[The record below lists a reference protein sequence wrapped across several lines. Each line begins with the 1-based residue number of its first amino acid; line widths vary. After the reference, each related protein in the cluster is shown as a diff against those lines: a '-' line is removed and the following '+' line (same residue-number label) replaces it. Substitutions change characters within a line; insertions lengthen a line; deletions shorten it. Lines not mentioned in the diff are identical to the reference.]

1 MKRDKAIIL
10 TSVKGI
16 FTNIFLVI
24 FKMIVGLLAKSTA
37 IVLDALNNL
46 SDVLSSVA
54 TIIGIKLSNKAP
66 DKEHP
71 YGHGRI
77 EYFTTMVVAIIIL
90 VTGVTALFES
100 ISKIINPIKPEYSI
114 YTLIIVIIAIITKIV
129 LGTYVKKKGKEF
141 DSDTLIASG
150 NDAIFDSILSLS
162 TLIGALIF
170 IIGHINVEGYIGL
183 IISSFII
190 KSAIEMFKDPIN
202 DIIGKRINEEL
213 KGKIVN
219 EIKKYNEVKGV
230 YDLILHNYGPLTM
243 IGSVHIELDD
253 DMTAKEIHTLSKKIE
268 YAIYQKYDI
277 VMTIGIYASN
287 NSSTLGNK
295 IKKDIK
301 KIIKRYENILE
312 VHGFFIDEKEKR
324 VTFDIIYDFDE
335 KDPETINKEIIKE
348 LKNTYEDYKFNIIVD
363 KDIS

>member
-1 MKRDKAIIL
+1 MKRNKIIVW
-10 TSVKGI
+10 TSIKGI
-16 FTNIFLVI
+16 ITNIFLVI
-24 FKMIVGLLAKSTA
+24 FKMIVGLIARSTA

-90 VTGVTALFES
+90 VTGVTALLES
-100 ISKIINPIKPEYSI
+100 ISKINKPIEPDYSI
-114 YTLIIVIIAIITKIV
+114 YTLIIIIIAIFTKII
-129 LGTYVKKKGKEF
+129 LGTYVKKKGKDY
-141 DSDTLIASG
+141 DSDTLVASG

-162 TLIGALIF
+162 TLIGALVFMFAHLNID
-170 IIGHINVEGYIGL
+170 GYIGL

-190 KSAIEMFKDPIN
+190 KSALEMFKDPLN
-202 DIIGKRINEEL
+202 DIIGKRINDDL
-213 KGKIVN
+213 KSKIIN
-219 EIKKYNEVKGV
+219 EINKYKEVKGV
-230 YDLILHNYGPLTM
+230 YDLILHNYGPLTI

-277 VMTIGIYASN
+277 IMTIGIYASN
-287 NSSTLGNK
+287 NSSPLGNK

-301 KIIKRYENILE
+301 RIIKKYENILE
-312 VHGFFIDEKEKR
+312 VHGFYIDEKDKQ
-324 VTFDIIYDFDE
+324 VTFDLIYDFDE
-335 KDPETINKEIIKE
+335 KNIDSINKEIIKE
-348 LKNTYEDYKFNIIVD
+348 LESHYDDYKFHIIID